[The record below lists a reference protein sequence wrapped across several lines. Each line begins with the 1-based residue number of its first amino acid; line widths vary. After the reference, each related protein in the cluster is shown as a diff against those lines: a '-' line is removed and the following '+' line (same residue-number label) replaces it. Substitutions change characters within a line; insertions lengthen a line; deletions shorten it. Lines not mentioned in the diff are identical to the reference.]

1 MPTSQPDITRID
13 EWLFSKVD
21 QILVEV
27 IADSV
32 SKLSDAIYP
41 VVGVCLSIWVVLYAW
56 AIMRGVI
63 DEPATD
69 FIHRAGKISVV
80 SSIVF
85 SGGVYATDIVNVLVS
100 LPDDLSAAVFGAPG
114 INGVISEMLEE
125 LLKPME
131 VLQSSLSAISPGK
144 SFLIVLTCLIMVGC
158 AAFLSVLSS
167 LVLITVKVGM
177 ALLVCVGPVFITAI
191 LFESTKELFSRWI
204 SQMINYTILGL
215 LFTLLFRV
223 VMSLNLELVKA
234 SLGWVNGDDVQLI
247 AVIFAYIFVFGASI
261 YIFLQ
266 LPTIASGLSGG
277 FGLQFST
284 PGRMIRQAI
293 SGRR

>member
-100 LPDDLSAAVFGAPG
+100 LPDDLSAAIFGSPG
-114 INGVISEMLEE
+114 INGVVSEILEA
-125 LLKPME
+125 LMIPTKQLGA
-131 VLQSSLSAISPGK
+131 SLSLFAVGESIYR
-144 SFLIVLTCLIMVGC
+144 IVTILVMVGC
-158 AAFLSVLSS
+158 AAILSVMSS

-177 ALLVCVGPVFITAI
+177 ALLVCVGPIFITAI
-191 LFESTKELFSRWI
+191 LFESTKELFSRWV
-204 SQMINYTILGL
+204 SQLINYTILGL

-223 VMSLNLELVKA
+223 VMGINLALVKA
-234 SLGWVNGDDVQLI
+234 STNWIDGNDVQMA
-247 AVIFAYIFVFGASI
+247 AVIFAYIFVFGASV